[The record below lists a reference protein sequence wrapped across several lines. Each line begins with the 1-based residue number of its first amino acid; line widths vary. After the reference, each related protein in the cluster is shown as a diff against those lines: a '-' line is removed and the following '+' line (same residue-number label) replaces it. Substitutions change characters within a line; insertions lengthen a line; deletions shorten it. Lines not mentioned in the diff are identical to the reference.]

1 MIRIFKRKKK
11 SLKDTAVHS
20 VGTFT
25 GDVGRGLFAGLVGTF
40 AMSLSQFIEMKIT
53 QREGSDSPLKAAE
66 KVFDIHADNEEAK
79 SKLLNIIHYAYGTS
93 WGGFRGIIGTLG
105 LKGIPANALHFS
117 SVFGTELVMLP
128 GLKVAPPVKEWGT
141 KEISVSGI
149 HHIIYVLVSGVV
161 FDLLK
166 SDRKPV

>member
-1 MIRIFKRKKK
+1 MIRLFRKKKK
-11 SLKDTAVHS
+11 SLKDKAIYS

-25 GDVGRGLFAGLVGTF
+25 GDLGRGLFAGLVGTV
-40 AMSLSQFIEMKIT
+40 AMSLSQLLEMKIT

-66 KVFDIHADNEEAK
+66 KVLDIHADNEGAK
-79 SKLLNIIHYAYGTS
+79 GKLVNGIHYSYGTA
-93 WGGFRGIIGTLG
+93 WGGLRGIIGALG

-128 GLKVAPPVKEWGT
+128 GLKVAPPVKEWGA
-141 KEISVSGI
+141 KEISISGV
-149 HHIIYVLVSGVV
+149 HHIIYALVSGVV

-166 SDRKPV
+166 SERKS